1 MEEQV
6 LAVQKLKQD
15 LRKDLELEYDKV
27 QLAIEKEVRTQ
38 NQRLVSMVNDVALVQ
53 LKALDE
59 HLKNL
64 AEQVTTVNLA

>member
-27 QLAIEKEVRTQ
+27 QLAIEKEVRT
-38 NQRLVSMVNDVALVQ
+38 
-53 LKALDE
+53 
-59 HLKNL
+59 
-64 AEQVTTVNLA
+64 